1 MLDDRPSVSHPASSP
16 TEESPDLSRR
26 RLFGLT
32 GAAAL
37 VVGFCIPLR
46 QASEAAESAAFAPN
60 AFIRIDGQ
68 GDVTLVMPQVE
79 MGQGTYTSISM
90 ILAEEL
96 DADWGRVKVEHAPPD
111 EKHYANALLGMQAT
125 GNSNS
130 IRAFWKPLRQA
141 GAAARAVL
149 VQAAAIQMG
158 VPAAELRTQDSQ
170 VIHDTSGR
178 KVAYADLVGRAAAL
192 KPPTD
197 PPLKDPA
204 AFRLIGRPLKRLDT
218 PDKTNGA
225 AKYGIDAMPP
235 GLKFATLAASP
246 VLGGTVAHVED
257 SAAKALPGVR
267 QIVVL
272 DDLVAVVGITCG
284 PQNAGWRRWSSPG
297 ATAPTRRCRP
307 GRSGRSC
314 APPAPATALWP
325 RKSATWRKGWAM
337 RAASSPPPSR
347 CHRWRT
353 PAWSR

>member
-1 MLDDRPSVSHPASSP
+1 MLDEHPPAHPRPAPPRRETAPGV
-16 TEESPDLSRR
+16 SRR
-26 RLFGLT
+26 GLFGMT

-37 VVGFCIPLR
+37 VVGFCVPLR

-60 AFIRIDGQ
+60 AFIRIDSQ
-68 GDVTLVMPQVE
+68 GEVTLVMPQVE

-96 DADWGRVKVEHAPPD
+96 DADWSRVRVEHAPPD
-111 EKHYANALLGMQAT
+111 EAHYANALLGMQAT

-130 IRAFWKPLRQA
+130 IRAFWKPLRKA

-149 VQAAAIQMG
+149 VQAAATQMG
-158 VPAAELRTQDSQ
+158 DPAAELRTQDSQ
-170 VIHDTSGR
+170 VIHDTTGR
-178 KVAYADLVGRAAAL
+178 KLAYADLVGRAAAL
-192 KPPTD
+192 KPPPD

-257 SAAKALPGVR
+257 RVAKALPGVR

-272 DDLVAVVGITCG
+272 
-284 PQNAGWRRWSSPG
+284 
-297 ATAPTRRCRP
+297 
-307 GRSGRSC
+307 
-314 APPAPATALWP
+314 
-325 RKSATWRKGWAM
+325 
-337 RAASSPPPSR
+337 
-347 CHRWRT
+347 
-353 PAWSR
+353 